1 MELIIILEIKKKILI
16 ALRENMEI
24 QNKNDELQ
32 RELMHVRRESAE
44 RFNLQRTIEK

>member
-1 MELIIILEIKKKILI
+1 MDLIIFKKII